1 MRKFLYHIICLA
13 AVALF
18 TVQAAAQ
25 DAANAYMGIP
35 FFRNYSASEY
45 NAHNRNFDVLCDG
58 EGHTFYA
65 NFEGLLVYDKVQWR
79 IVHTPDISRVVS
91 LGLDEDGKVIFEGI
105 TSTGRVLSIDGDS
118 VCVAFAERAGSNAS
132 ALAGGERVNQTVV
145 DRWNDIEVYPRL
157 KVSRERTLLATATD
171 GVIAVDA
178 DGREIWRINVDNGL
192 CSNSISKSLRSWPE
206 IKTPGRCPAPIFT
219 VVISGLPKVSV
230 FARSSSAGKSV
241 SVRKRTASSSV
252 MVFAPSG
259 SSSISFRV
267 RL

>member
-1 MRKFLYHIICLA
+1 MRIERYIFILFILCFSWTVRAQEDIHLFEQAQEAYELGLFQKSDSLLSGSVNSFKGETLIGVYRLLA
-13 AVALF
+13 LSNLNMDKPEVAESWVTKLLS
-18 TVQAAAQ
+18 V
-25 DAANAYMGIP
+25 DPYYRAYNE

-105 TSTGRVLSIDGDS
+105 TSTGRVLSVDGDS

-145 DRWNDIEVYPRL
+145 DRWNDIEVYQRL

-171 GVIAVDA
+171 GV
-178 DGREIWRINVDNGL
+178 RRH
-192 CSNSISKSLRSWPE
+192 R
-206 IKTPGRCPAPIFT
+206 PGRHLCQH
-219 VVISGLPKVSV
+219 
-230 FARSSSAGKSV
+230 AGGQGC
-241 SVRKRTASSSV
+241 RRR
-252 MVFAPSG
+252 F
-259 SSSISFRV
+259 
-267 RL
+267 L